1 MSENSQ
7 ALDEL
12 GSYIAAK
19 LSDDIDSYELVNG
32 ELIVHVKSNSIL
44 KVSQFLRDDARCLFK
59 QCVDIC
65 GVDYPQRD
73 ERFDVV
79 YNLLS
84 MKHNQRVRLKLKTDE
99 DTAVSSVS
107 SIWPTAN
114 WFEREAWDMYGIFFS
129 DHPDLRRIL
138 TDYGFDGHPLRK
150 DFPLS
155 GHVEVRYDEEQ
166 GRVIY
171 EPVHLTQEFRKF
183 EFSSPWEGMTPIL
196 PGDEKATTDEKGEGN

>member
-12 GSYIAAK
+12 GAYIESK
-19 LSDDIDSYELVNG
+19 LSDDIDSYELLNG
-32 ELIVHVKSNSIL
+32 ELVLNVRLSSII
-44 KVSQFLRDDARCLFK
+44 KVSQFLRDDSRCLFK
-59 QCVDIC
+59 QCMDIC
-65 GVDYPQRD
+65 GVDYPQR
-73 ERFDVV
+73 EMRFVVV

-84 MKHNQRVRLKLKTDE
+84 MKHNQRVRVKTVTDE
-99 DTAVSSVS
+99 DTPVQSVA
-107 SIWPTAN
+107 SIWSTAN

-155 GHVEVRYDEEQ
+155 GHVEVRYDEEE
-166 GRVIY
+166 GRVVY

-183 EFSSPWEGMTPIL
+183 EFSSPWEGMAPVL
-196 PGDEKATTDEKGEGN
+196 PGDEKATTEEKGEGN